1 MSKLNEKNKNL
12 LISYALAV
20 GFSIVMAVC
29 TMCLTYSDG
38 AFLISPLG
46 AVVIGFLYVAVF
58 SVANGICALYRIN
71 MYKNMAVMYIS
82 TLLSVITLIVCMR
95 YLSVVFA
102 PLLVCS
108 LLTVLLVNKRSAFI
122 ITFANFTVLLTMC
135 AVRWIYV
142 GIEFSPVE
150 IVYLLIKL
158 VSSCAVIAFY
168 RPNYNRINLI
178 GEVVVAGLISAVLSF
193 AVGAVFTVQDV
204 VSSLMDAIWYLVSDV
219 ASLLLCL
226 VLSPVLEWVLRL
238 ETNLK
243 LLEYISFDQPLLKE
257 LSEKAPGTFHHSL
270 AVGNLAERCANAIG
284 ENVNLAKAAAYFH
297 DVGKLQSPEFFS
309 ENQTDGYNPHNDLTF
324 ENSVKIITRHTE
336 VGYKMLTDKHFP
348 KILADVAREHHGDS
362 TVSYFYIQALNIT
375 EGEVDSSAYRY
386 PGPKP
391 SNRISAIVMI
401 ADTVEAATRAR
412 KLTTREELYPLIDK
426 LIKDKR
432 ESGQFDNC
440 DITMRELAVIR
451 DTLVEA
457 LIGSNHKRVNYPTKN
472 RDN

>member
-1 MSKLNEKNKNL
+1 MSKLKEKTKTL
-12 LISYALAV
+12 LITYALSI
-20 GFSIVMAVC
+20 GFALVLALC
-29 TMCLTYSDG
+29 TMCLTYTNG
-38 AFLISPLG
+38 KLLISVFGVL
-46 AVVIGFLYVAVF
+46 VVWLIYIAILC
-58 SVANGICALYRIN
+58 VANGICMLYRLNI
-71 MYKNMAVMYIS
+71 YKNIAVMYVS
-82 TLLSVITLIVCMR
+82 TLLTVMCVLLCMR
-95 YLSVVFA
+95 YLEMLFV

-122 ITFANFTVLLTMC
+122 IDFVCFAVVLTMYI
-135 AVRWIYV
+135 VRWKYV
-142 GIEFSPVE
+142 DGAFQAADVA
-150 IVYLLIKL
+150 YLLIKL
-158 VSSCAVIAFY
+158 ISSCAVIAFY
-168 RPNYNRINLI
+168 QPNYNRISLI

-193 AVGAVFTVQDV
+193 AVSVVFGKMDI
-204 VSSLMDAIWYLVSDV
+204 VSGLMNGVWFLVSDI
-219 ASLLLCL
+219 ASLLMCL
-226 VLSPVLEWVLRL
+226 VLSPVFEWVLRL

-284 ENVNLAKAAAYFH
+284 ENVNMAKAAAYFH
-297 DVGKLQSPEFFS
+297 DIGKLQSPEFFS

-336 VGYKMLTDKHFP
+336 VGYKMLTDHHFP
-348 KILADVAREHHGDS
+348 KLLADVAREHHGDS

-375 EGEVDSSAYRY
+375 EGEVDSRTYRY
-386 PGPKP
+386 PGPRP

-432 ESGQFDNC
+432 ESGQFDHC
-440 DITMRELAVIR
+440 DITMRELALIR

-457 LIGSNHKRVNYPTKN
+457 LIGTNHKRVDYPEQK
-472 RDN
+472 RES